1 MSDGLRPASAAH
13 AAAMAATHALAFDA
27 PWSAGE
33 IEELLRS
40 PGAYAFVVGEAARLS
55 GFVLCRAIA
64 GEAEVLTLAVDP
76 AHRRKG
82 QARALLEAA
91 ILAAVAGDAE
101 AMFLEVAEDN
111 APAIGLYL
119 GAGFVRVGLRR
130 GYYESPAGRRDAL
143 VLRRDING
151 RPDLN
156 R

>member
-1 MSDGLRPASAAH
+1 MSAGLRPVTEGEAT
-13 AAAMAATHALAFDA
+13 AMAAAHALAFEA
-27 PWSAGE
+27 PWSAAE
-33 IEELLRS
+33 IRDLLRS
-40 PGAYAFVVGEAARLS
+40 PGAYAFAVGEADRLS
-55 GFVLCRAIA
+55 GFILCRAIA

-76 AHRRKG
+76 AHRRQG

-91 ILAAVAGDAE
+91 MLAAIAGNAE

-119 GAGFVRVGLRR
+119 GADFARVGLRR
-130 GYYESPAGRRDAL
+130 GYYESPTGRRDAL
-143 VLRRDING
+143 VLRRDLIG

>member
-1 MSDGLRPASAAH
+1 MS
-13 AAAMAATHALAFDA
+13 ATHALAFDA
-27 PWSAGE
+27 PWSAAE
-33 IEELLRS
+33 IDDLLRG
-40 PGAYAFVVGEAARLS
+40 PGAYAFVVGPAEALS
-55 GFVLCRAIA
+55 GFILCRAIA

-76 AHRRKG
+76 AQRRQG

-91 ILAAVAGDAE
+91 VLAAMAAGAE

-119 GAGFVRVGLRR
+119 GASFERVGLRR
-130 GYYESPAGRRDAL
+130 GYYESPTGRRDAL
-143 VLRRDING
+143 VLRRDLNG